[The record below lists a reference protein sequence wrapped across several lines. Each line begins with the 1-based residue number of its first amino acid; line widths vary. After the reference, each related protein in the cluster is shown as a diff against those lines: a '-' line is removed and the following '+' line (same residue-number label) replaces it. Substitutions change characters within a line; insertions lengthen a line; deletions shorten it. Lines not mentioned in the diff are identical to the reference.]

1 MVFAHCIQK
10 NFESDFLT
18 FLDELDSYQKDNG
31 SIILCF
37 LPDQKKNY
45 KDLNLEKIKLV
56 ERMVNSQP
64 AVDKVNKENFLNITF
79 ILGYRLGLFFKLLY
93 PDF

>member
-31 SIILCF
+31 CIILCF
-37 LPDQKKNY
+37 LPD
-45 KDLNLEKIKLV
+45 
-56 ERMVNSQP
+56 
-64 AVDKVNKENFLNITF
+64 
-79 ILGYRLGLFFKLLY
+79 
-93 PDF
+93 